1 MKKFKTTVDM
11 RSKKSMIDFLES
23 HYRYNTMNS
32 WNRGTSYAN
41 KVKLYDLGLG
51 KLEEKCFEII
61 ETDDFWNDANE
72 LIHEFGENHNWLW
85 QAGFN
90 GRSGGYIVL
99 YQGEATVSEY
109 KSYCTACG
117 QKNFRS
123 VDENG
128 CRCGACGRE
137 KRVDYKVRPM
147 TVKVFPGRGT
157 DEADDF
163 DEWDIQ
169 SLRNRVQLVMEF
181 DQLSDDILALLVD
194 YANDTE
200 VVDEIVLVPETI
212 KKLKIKH

>member
-72 LIHEFGENHNWLW
+72 LIHEFGKNHNWLW

-137 KRVDYKVRPM
+137 KRVDYKARPM

-169 SLRNRVQLVMEF
+169 SLRDRVQLVMEF

-194 YANDTE
+194 YANNTE
-200 VVDEIVLVPETI
+200 VVDEIVLVPKTI
-212 KKLKIKH
+212 